1 MAFRVTR
8 ASVTTDPGLE
18 DIASLEASAG
28 DIIVASGVDDYSLQ
42 STTTA
47 GRTVLALAAPGADQI
62 AFWDYSASAFGWLTL
77 GSGLSITGT
86 MLDIGVGSG
95 DLGALESLSGT
106 GIAARIGTDTWAQ
119 RTITGTAEELTVTNG
134 DGVSGNPTISLPSA
148 ITLATKTL
156 TGGTFSNF
164 GVSGSITGD
173 ATVNGTW
180 TFSQALRIEANAP
193 NLRFRELDAPAEEQ
207 RWRFTP
213 VGGSFFLLAY
223 SDDESTFSA
232 PINVQRT
239 GTTIDEI
246 EFNATAIDVN
256 GTLDVSGAL
265 TVAGVAVPTISSS
278 DPLSNKTL
286 SSPTITGT
294 IAGTPAIASAWA
306 FSTSP
311 TVPTPT
317 GSTDA
322 ANKAYVDSVAVGLS
336 VKTAVACATTA
347 NITLSGEQTIDGI
360 ATSAS
365 RVLVKDQSTAS
376 QNGIYVSAAGA
387 WARATDLDVWSE
399 AIGALV
405 SVTAGTVNANR
416 IYVSTAA
423 AGGTIGSTSLTFTL
437 FISTSGLQPLDSDLT
452 AIAALTTTS
461 YGRSLLEAANAAALR
476 TLAGTVIGT
485 DVQAYSAVLAATTAS
500 FLTADETKL
509 DGIEALADVTDA
521 TNVAA
526 AGAFMTSSLAANVAT
541 FLGTPSSSNLR
552 AVLTDETGTG
562 SAVFAT
568 SPTLVTPAL
577 GTPSALTLTNA
588 TDLPISTGVSGL
600 GSNVATFL
608 ATPSSANLR
617 SAITDET
624 GTGSL
629 VFDTSPTLVTPA
641 LGTPSS
647 AVLTNATGLP
657 VATGISGLGTGIATF
672 LATPSSANLAATVT
686 DETGTGALVFANSP
700 TLVTP
705 ALGTPTSGVL
715 TNVTGLP
722 ISTGVSGLGAGIA
735 TFLATPSSANL
746 ASAVTGETGS
756 GALVFGT
763 NPTIDATGGAII
775 LPSTT
780 VPAQTAEGS
789 VVWDTNDDKLT
800 VGTGS
805 VRKTMVDTDSAQ
817 TISSKS
823 VTATGGSSAR
833 TLEARFAE
841 RVNVKDFGAVGD
853 NSTDDTAAINAA
865 IAYAQASLTQRVIYF
880 PRGTYL
886 ISASLTAVT
895 GSNWHFIGEGRGVSI
910 IRCTAND
917 DIITVDVRA
926 AISYFGSVRNLT
938 LKGPTTS
945 STSSVGFRAL
955 ASTGSATGVQYWMFD
970 FETQDVYKGMLFDE
984 TGMSAWEGV
993 NQISSHGYLY
1003 WRDVETLPTSA
1014 SNPTYIGVHFDG
1026 SLNLH
1031 SVMHGGR
1038 LRGTHRA
1045 FMAGK
1050 DQAYCSV
1057 GDFTCVGTH
1066 FLAGTG
1072 SGEGISVELL
1082 GGSDAASYN
1091 ENVSMVGC
1099 QFECLTA
1106 PLKLTR
1112 MDTCRFMG
1120 ANGTTLQPVF
1130 VDCDE
1135 DSIWYE
1141 VRGVAHIPGAVGT
1154 NKNYAHNGA
1163 KRVWQR
1169 GTSFVPSVTT
1179 FMDDRWKGR
1188 RASNAAGSTYS
1199 RQAGFSGAQYC
1210 MRIQRDNGNAATDA
1224 MLYGHQIESSEC
1236 YGLQGKTIVISAD
1249 VRCGATYSGGAI
1261 TINTFSGTGTNEV
1274 FNVATGFATGAVNVG
1289 ASTVTPTTTAQRLSS
1304 SSADLGSNITDLGV
1318 SFVWTPSGTAGAT
1331 DYVEITNVKIE
1342 ASAVASA
1349 FVLPSVEEELSVC
1362 RRFYQKSFDFATT
1375 PAQNIGNGTGEET
1388 FIATVAG
1395 ANTNRSH
1402 RVDFDP
1408 PMRATSG
1415 LALTLYNPAA
1425 ANAQIRDQTASADCS
1440 SAATANVTERGFHV
1454 TTTGNAST
1462 AVGGVLGFHWAAD
1475 AEID

>member
-86 MLDIGVGSG
+86 TLDIGVGSG

-173 ATVNGTW
+173 ATVGGTW
-180 TFSQALRIEANAP
+180 TFTNPQKIEALSP
-193 NLRFRELDAPAEEQ
+193 NLRFSATGGAADEK
-207 RWRFTP
+207 RWRIQPAAAGTF
-213 VGGSFFLLAY
+213 SIRAY
-223 SDDESTFSA
+223 SDDEASFTNA
-232 PINVQRT
+232 ILIDRT

-256 GTLDVSGAL
+256 ATMDVSGAL
-265 TVAGVAVPTISSS
+265 TVASVAVPTISSG
-278 DPLSNKTL
+278 DTLSNKTL
-286 SSPTITGT
+286 SSPTIAGT

-317 GSTDA
+317 NSTDA

-360 ATSAS
+360 STSAS

-600 GSNVATFL
+600 GTGVATFL
-608 ATPSSANLR
+608 GTPSSANLL
-617 SAITDET
+617 AAVTNET

-629 VFDTSPTLVTPA
+629 VFATSPTLVTPA

-841 RVNVKDFGAVGD
+841 WVNVKNFGAVGD
-853 NSTDDTAAINAA
+853 GVTDDAAAFSAAITYANALTYRNFYVPMGNYYIGSALTKFTGVDLSVIGDGPGSRILLGYNGPVFVWSITGATRGRGLFTGIQYVGPASGSYNLTAAIHIESTDGTGGLSGVKISHNICLGMNDFVLFDDPGRNLWDGVLQIGNYVFIAITDNLVREGSQSAQYGVRFKGAGGPHNIIHDNIISCDTACIQMGNNAVLTGIGDTSICNNHLLGA
-865 IAYAQASLTQRVIYF
+865 AYAIDIQVKTGETPALYNQNV
-880 PRGTYL
+880 L
-886 ISASLTAVT
+886 IS
-895 GSNWHFIGEGRGVSI
+895 
-910 IRCTAND
+910 D
-917 DIITVDVRA
+917 
-926 AISYFGSVRNLT
+926 
-938 LKGPTTS
+938 
-945 STSSVGFRAL
+945 
-955 ASTGSATGVQYWMFD
+955 
-970 FETQDVYKGMLFDE
+970 
-984 TGMSAWEGV
+984 
-993 NQISSHGYLY
+993 NQ
-1003 WRDVETLPTSA
+1003 
-1014 SNPTYIGVHFDG
+1014 FDG
-1026 SLNLH
+1026 ITTNT
-1031 SVMHGGR
+1031 VR
-1038 LRGTHRA
+1038 LRGMSNFRGYPNSSTA
-1045 FMAGK
+1045 
-1050 DQAYCSV
+1050 SV
-1057 GDFTCVGTH
+1057 GWSLTDCENYIYEDRGSFYASYVNGSDLSFAYDDVTLAAADDMTLTSTDAMAITSGGTMTLTPGGAFTI
-1066 FLAGTG
+1066 AGAGAVTINN
-1072 SGEGISVELL
+1072 GITIASTSNVLRRSIDTSFMLL
-1082 GGSDAASYN
+1082 NGGSDSSAGALLELYGPNHATLPNRAYHSANRHIFRSADTATTYLDVNSSGSAAFSLPVKLPSYT
-1091 ENVSMVGC
+1091 VAG
-1099 QFECLTA
+1099 LPT
-1106 PLKLTR
+1106 
-1112 MDTCRFMG
+1112 G
-1120 ANGTTLQPVF
+1120 AAG
-1130 VDCDE
+1130 D
-1135 DSIWYE
+1135 
-1141 VRGVAHIPGAVGT
+1141 VA
-1154 NKNYAHNGA
+1154 Y
-1163 KRVWQR
+1163 
-1169 GTSFVPSVTT
+1169 
-1179 FMDDRWKGR
+1179 
-1188 RASNAAGSTYS
+1188 ASNG
-1199 RQAGFSGAQYC
+1199 RK
-1210 MRIQRDNGNAATDA
+1210 NGE
-1224 MLYGHQIESSEC
+1224 GG
-1236 YGLQGKTIVISAD
+1236 GL
-1249 VRCGATYSGGAI
+1249 
-1261 TINTFSGTGTNEV
+1261 GTGVMV
-1274 FNVATGFATGAVNVG
+1274 FKDATAWRAVDTG
-1289 ASTVTPTTTAQRLSS
+1289 
-1304 SSADLGSNITDLGV
+1304 
-1318 SFVWTPSGTAGAT
+1318 
-1331 DYVEITNVKIE
+1331 
-1342 ASAVASA
+1342 
-1349 FVLPSVEEELSVC
+1349 
-1362 RRFYQKSFDFATT
+1362 
-1375 PAQNIGNGTGEET
+1375 
-1388 FIATVAG
+1388 ATVA
-1395 ANTNRSH
+1395 A
-1402 RVDFDP
+1402 
-1408 PMRATSG
+1408 
-1415 LALTLYNPAA
+1415 
-1425 ANAQIRDQTASADCS
+1425 
-1440 SAATANVTERGFHV
+1440 
-1454 TTTGNAST
+1454 
-1462 AVGGVLGFHWAAD
+1462 
-1475 AEID
+1475 